1 MSGIPKTIA
10 EGLWTGEIIPYLG
23 SGVLDLG
30 SGTTVPDS
38 PEELAQYLT
47 SRVTVPH
54 KIRRNLTAASQYI
67 ENFKHRKTL
76 TGLLTEAFQGR
87 IEPTALHRL
96 LAQGSNSLPL
106 IVDVWYDP
114 AMAAALA
121 DRGDFGQVQGVS
133 RADCPGEWVRYY
145 GADGSPADP
154 AEAERWA
161 TLLYKPLGSVS
172 PAGHFVVSDSDYV
185 EVLTEIDIQTP
196 IPPRVQELRRGRR
209 FLFLG
214 CRFRTQLERSFARQI
229 MKRSSSQHWALLA
242 GELTRNEARFLA
254 EQGIERIDMPLAE
267 FVAELTEASAASP
280 RAEVA

>member
-1 MSGIPKTIA
+1 MSRVPQAII
-10 EGLWTGEIIPYLG
+10 EGLWAGEIIPYLG
-23 SGVLDLG
+23 SGVLGLG

-38 PEELAQYLT
+38 PEQLAQYLT

-54 KIRRNLTAASQYI
+54 KIRRNLTAAGQYI

-76 TGLLTEAFQGR
+76 TGLLTEAFR
-87 IEPTALHRL
+87 ERTEPTVLHRF
-96 LAQGSNSLPL
+96 LAQKSNSLPL
-106 IVDVWYDP
+106 IVDVWYDA
-114 AMAAALA
+114 AMADALA

-133 RADCPGEWVRYY
+133 QADGPGEWVRYY

-154 AEAERWA
+154 AAAEQWA
-161 TLLYKPLGSVS
+161 TLLYKPLGAVL
-172 PAGHFVVSDSDYV
+172 PASHFVVSDSDYV
-185 EVLTEIDIQTP
+185 EILTEIDIQTP

-229 MKRSSSQHWALLA
+229 VKRSSSQHWALLE

-267 FVAELTEASAASP
+267 FVAELMEASSASP